1 MTKKLTPIAFVVS
14 GVAQEDTPSGLR
26 GELMGRGGD
35 DVRIT
40 CTTEDAKVLIRGCGA
55 KESDMRAGSTYR
67 LREEMI
73 QQICGGVEPLGPIAL
88 DK

>member
-1 MTKKLTPIAFVVS
+1 VVS

-35 DVRIT
+35 DIRIT
-40 CTTEDAKVLIRGCGA
+40 CTTEDANVLIRGCEA
-55 KESDMRAGSTYR
+55 KESDMRADNTYR
-67 LREEMI
+67 LRGETI
-73 QQICGGVEPLGPIAL
+73 QQICGGVEPLSPIAP